1 MTSKINVLGV
11 RLNDSLKEKLKFV
24 ADYNG
29 RSMSKEIEQLVIKHV
44 EQFEKEYGPI
54 DVHSDNQ

>member
-1 MTSKINVLGV
+1 MASKYPMFGLRVPREL
-11 RLNDSLKEKLKFV
+11 LTKLKYI

-29 RSMSKEIEQLVIKHV
+29 RSANKEIEQLIIKHV
-44 EQFEKEYGPI
+44 AQFEQSNGPI

>member
-11 RLNDSLKEKLKFV
+11 RLNDYLKEKLKFV

-44 EQFEKEYGPI
+44 EQFEKEHGPI

>member
-44 EQFEKEYGPI
+44 EQFEKEHGPI

>member
-29 RSMSKEIEQLVIKHV
+29 RSMSKEIEHLVIKHV
-44 EQFEKEYGPI
+44 EQFEKEHGPI